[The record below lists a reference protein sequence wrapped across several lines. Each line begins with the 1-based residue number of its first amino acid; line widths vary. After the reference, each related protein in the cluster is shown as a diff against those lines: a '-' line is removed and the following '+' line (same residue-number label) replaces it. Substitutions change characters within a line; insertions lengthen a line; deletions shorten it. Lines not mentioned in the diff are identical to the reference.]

1 MKHCALLQFLFRST
15 PDSKWS
21 SLRLETMWL
30 VDWVFRV
37 TEKSKKNIAQNLLK
51 FVKLSD
57 SGVKLKKEVKI

>member
-1 MKHCALLQFLFRST
+1 MYLKFFRT
-15 PDSKWS
+15 YYAQYLKIFQ
-21 SLRLETMWL
+21 RKL